1 MQIPVRLFGVRSPG
15 TFVNPIT
22 WPVLASVPFIAI
34 IGGYLNIV
42 VRLGQSPGFAG
53 QRVMTSMLVAL
64 LCLYLLR
71 EILWVPYRDQVRKVI
86 WISGLLV
93 TAFLTPT
100 VPMVMMNPGDET
112 FEEVLQF
119 SLTPGFAV
127 FLLILLISSQTATTE
142 RNRIIRSE
150 LLSRNAELQQLK
162 AGAETA
168 LLDATDRMLVEIH
181 DALDGPLNN
190 LQMEVDD
197 IHVANDSEHRHAAQ
211 ALVEFISTIVRPLSH
226 RINTYPTPAHT
237 FNPVSVAPGQEPQRM
252 KQPISAPLLIQPGLA
267 TLAIVGLAA
276 TAMLTRDFPPA
287 SFALRIATALLALPM
302 LYFAKRCWPPRWA
315 LLPTWAAYLAGFTLY
330 LIVATLTRGLYQV
343 SAQVFGLPTSPPNAT
358 PLFLFLS
365 LVLATLALSLKIGD
379 AQRLNTLT
387 ALRSANLEIQIHNSR
402 LRQELWFLKKR
413 YSWFL
418 HGPIQSLLLSA
429 AVQLSSRPV
438 TEANLDYVKE
448 TITEAQRLLDCDP
461 LHQSDLREVLTQC
474 RDLWVRN
481 CAIQFELPE
490 DLEHRLRES
499 LNTALAVGVAEVSR
513 EAIGNA
519 VRHGNAT
526 NIDLQFALDDHDII
540 HVEIS
545 NNGAAIPDD
554 ASPGLGS
561 ELLDDVCLDWERKTD
576 GDITTL
582 HAMFTFALL
591 DEDLPG
597 SDARALLAPANT
609 GEGVLQNVR

>member
-1 MQIPVRLFGVRSPG
+1 MQRLGRLRGVRPPDP
-15 TFVNPIT
+15 FVNPIA
-22 WPVLASVPFIAI
+22 WPVFASVPFITI

-42 VRLGQSPGFAG
+42 VRLEASPGFAG
-53 QRVMTSMLVAL
+53 QRVMTSMVVGLV
-64 LCLYLLR
+64 CLYLLR
-71 EILWVPYRDQVRKVI
+71 EILWVPYQDQVRKVI

-100 VPMVMMNPGDET
+100 VPLVMMNPGGDT
-112 FEEVLQF
+112 FEEILQF
-119 SLTPGFAV
+119 SLTPGFAM
-127 FLLILLISSQTATTE
+127 FLLFLLVSGQVDAAGK
-142 RNRIIRSE
+142 NRIMRTE
-150 LLSRNAELQQLK
+150 LLSRNAELKQLK
-162 AGAETA
+162 VGAETA
-168 LLDATDRMLVEIH
+168 LIDATDRMLVEIH

-190 LQMEVDD
+190 LQMEVDE
-197 IHVANDSEHRHAAQ
+197 IHVTNDSDHRHAAQ
-211 ALVEFISTIVRPLSH
+211 ALVDFISNIVRPLSH
-226 RINTYPTPAHT
+226 RINTYPIPAQT
-237 FNPVSVAPGQEPQRM
+237 FNSIPAVDEQVPQRI
-252 KQPISAPLLIQPGLA
+252 KQRISAPFLIQPGLM
-267 TLAIVGLAA
+267 TLAIVGLAV

-287 SFALRIATALLALPM
+287 SFALRIATTLLAWPI
-302 LYFAKRCWPPRWA
+302 LYVAKRFWPTRWS
-315 LLPTWAAYLAGFTLY
+315 LLPIWAAFLAGFTLY
-330 LIVATLTRGLYQV
+330 LTVAIFSRVFYQV
-343 SAQVFGLPTSPPNAT
+343 SAQVLGLPTSPPNAT

-365 LVLATLALSLKIGD
+365 FVIASLALSLKIGD
-379 AQRLNTLT
+379 AQRHS
-387 ALRSANLEIQIHNSR
+387 ALSALYAANREIQIHNSR

-438 TEANLDYVKE
+438 TQANLDYVKK
-448 TITEAQRLLDCDP
+448 TISEAQRLLDSDP

-474 RDLWVRN
+474 RDLWARN

-499 LNTALAVGVAEVSR
+499 LNMALAVGVAEVSR

>member
-1 MQIPVRLFGVRSPG
+1 MQSLVRLLGVRPPD
-15 TFVNPIT
+15 TLVNPIT
-22 WPVLASVPFIAI
+22 WPVFASVPFIAI

-42 VRLGQSPGFAG
+42 VRLGASPGFAG
-53 QRVMTSMLVAL
+53 QRVMTSMFVAL

-71 EILWVPYRDQVRKVI
+71 EILWVPFRDQVYNFI

-100 VPMVMMNPGDET
+100 VPMVLMNPGDET

-127 FLLILLISSQTATTE
+127 FLMFLLMSSQAAATG

-168 LLDATDRMLVEIH
+168 LMDATDRMLVEIH

-197 IHVANDSEHRHAAQ
+197 IHVANDSENRHAAQ

-226 RINTYPTPAHT
+226 RINTYPTPTQT
-237 FNPVSVAPGQEPQRM
+237 FFVAPATRDQVLQRI
-252 KQPISAPLLIQPGLA
+252 KQRISAPLLIQPGVM
-267 TLAIVGLAA
+267 TLAIVGLAV

-287 SFALRIATALLALPM
+287 SYALRIATALLAWPM
-302 LYFAKRCWPPRWA
+302 LYFAKRYWPPRWS
-315 LLPTWAAYLAGFTLY
+315 LLPIWAAFLAGFVLY
-330 LIVATLTRGLYQV
+330 LSVATVLRGLYQF
-343 SAQVFGLPTSPPNAT
+343 SAQVLGLPTSPPNAA

-365 LVLATLALSLKIGD
+365 FVLASLALSLKIGD
-379 AQRLNTLT
+379 AQRLSAVS
-387 ALRSANLEIQIHNSR
+387 ALHSANREIQIHNSR

-438 TEANLDYVKE
+438 TQANLDYVKE
-448 TITEAQRLLDCDP
+448 TISEAQRLLDSDP

-499 LNTALAVGVAEVSR
+499 PNSALAVGVAEVSR

-561 ELLDDVCLDWERKTD
+561 ELLDDVCLDWVRKTD

-582 HAMFTFALL
+582 HATFTFALL
-591 DEDLPG
+591 DEELPG